1 MLYRHTLLF
10 PSHGAAFV
18 LPLGR
23 TIAPQGAT
31 REVSVLVLF
40 GERECAR
47 WYPCLVMDKNYLITR
62 LRPAKLFEQS
72 YDIQSTNQLP
82 AHVL

>member
-1 MLYRHTLLF
+1 M
-10 PSHGAAFV
+10 
-18 LPLGR
+18 
-23 TIAPQGAT
+23 
-31 REVSVLVLF
+31 LF

-72 YDIQSTNQLP
+72 YDIQPTNQLL
-82 AHVL
+82 ASVA